1 MRNLKEQVRVVGERL
16 LLNPTIIT
24 WNLLFQKKKIHSQL
38 LSFKEK
44 AVLNR
49 DSLKFLLMYVH
60 EYLIKIFAF

>member
-1 MRNLKEQVRVVGERL
+1 MK
-16 LLNPTIIT
+16 PT
-24 WNLLFQKKKIHSQL
+24 FSEKKNKHSQL
-38 LSFKEK
+38 LSFTEK